1 MFKKYCDLLVLIW
14 FRPILFYTRLPA
26 GAWTGESVTFTGVI
40 AWILALLVAA
50 VIFITQYV
58 PIGSTLW
65 EGVPAGKLFLVVP
78 VMALLAFMFFFITVI
93 ILGGVFMAGLL
104 GLFYALGAGLYWSSK
119 FWGGKGDYLQTLKAS
134 NYSSAIMLV
143 FILPI
148 FMMIMTKRGILDFT
162 NFRIGFNMTCSFA
175 VLYLY
180 GLQAI
185 ISRKLFGLSRPL
197 AFAAAL
203 LPALAMVILT
213 LGISFVIL
221 PKIAPWI
228 M

>member
-1 MFKKYCDLLVLIW
+1 MYKDELIKVW
-14 FRPILFYTRLPA
+14 FRPILFFTRLPA
-26 GAWTGESVTFTGVI
+26 GAWTEGSVNFVGIT
-40 AWILALLVAA
+40 AWILALAVTL

-58 PIGSTLW
+58 PIGNTLW
-65 EGVPAGKLFLVVP
+65 EGVPVAKLILVVP
-78 VMALLAFMFFFITVI
+78 VMALLAGMFFLVTIT

-104 GLFYALGAGLYWSSK
+104 GLFYVLGAILYWSSRLL
-119 FWGGKGDYLQTLKAS
+119 GGQGEYPQMLKAS
-134 NYSSAIMLV
+134 NYSSAVMLIFV
-143 FILPI
+143 LPI
-148 FMMIMTKRGILDFT
+148 LMMILTKRGILDFT

-185 ISRKLFGLSRPL
+185 INRKLTGLSRPW
-197 AFAAAL
+197 AFASAL
-203 LPALAMVILT
+203 LAALAMVILA
-213 LGISFVIL
+213 LGINFVIL